1 MIEDIR
7 KKMREIPG
15 MDILLTQDWVLP
27 WIGELGRETVKRV
40 LNGELT
46 RIRRRMLAGEDAD
59 ISVDALKKNFEALLS
74 REGLPR
80 LRRVINATGVVIH
93 TNLGRS
99 LLAEEAV
106 AAVVRTAGSYSN
118 LEYDLTRGARGQR
131 NAHVE
136 KPLY

>member
-46 RIRRRMLAGEDAD
+46 RIRRRMLAGEDTDVSA
-59 ISVDALKKNFEALLS
+59 DALRKKFEAQ
-74 REGLPR
+74 
-80 LRRVINATGVVIH
+80 I
-93 TNLGRS
+93 GR
-99 LLAEEAV
+99 
-106 AAVVRTAGSYSN
+106 
-118 LEYDLTRGARGQR
+118 
-131 NAHVE
+131 AHV
-136 KPLY
+136 